1 MIKRTNRLAL
11 AAMRGVAIVRPLE
24 QEGKGVEL
32 RNSNGRQVQA
42 NELHWHCVE
51 RMQHVW
57 WLGLAVQTERCTHV
71 EIVSPP
77 AQCRHTQLIESLQDT
92 HAAMIKEYQ
101 DAGVKVTGFGWVASI
116 SELSEESV
124 MRYLG
129 VEL

>member
-1 MIKRTNRLAL
+1 
-11 AAMRGVAIVRPLE
+11 MRGVAIVRPLE
-24 QEGKGVEL
+24 QEGEGVEL

-92 HAAMIKEYQ
+92 PAAMIKEYQ